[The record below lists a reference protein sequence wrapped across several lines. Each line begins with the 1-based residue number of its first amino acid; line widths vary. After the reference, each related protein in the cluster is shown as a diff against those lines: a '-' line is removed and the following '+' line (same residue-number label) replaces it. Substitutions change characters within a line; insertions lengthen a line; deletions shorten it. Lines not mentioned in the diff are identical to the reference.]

1 MLEIQEYKIDMGCT
15 VARLIYWLIL
25 VHLDLDA
32 TPRSELR
39 DNHRVGNLS
48 EDSRVSLSTQPIV
61 ERMKVGRSNDELEV
75 CGLAKSQS
83 GAQTKLNTAYSH
95 RSS

>member
-1 MLEIQEYKIDMGCT
+1 M
-15 VARLIYWLIL
+15 YWLIL

-32 TPRSELR
+32 TPGSELR
-39 DNHRVGNLS
+39 DNHRVGSLS
-48 EDSRVSLSTQPIV
+48 KDSRVSLSTQPIV
-61 ERMKVGRSNDELEV
+61 ERMKIGRSDDELEV

-83 GAQTKLNTAYSH
+83 GAQTKRNTAYSH

>member
-1 MLEIQEYKIDMGCT
+1 MSDIQQYKIDISCT
-15 VARLIYWLIL
+15 IARLIYWLIL
-25 VHLDLDA
+25 VHLDLNA
-32 TPRSELR
+32 TPGSELR
-39 DNHRVGNLS
+39 DNNRVSNLS
-48 EDSRVSLSTQPIV
+48 KDSRVGLSTQPIV
-61 ERMKVGRSNDELEV
+61 ERMKVGRSDDELEV